1 VFCHTRFFH
10 GWFKN
15 IFLDLEGTNKNI
27 QMKKNVFNTVLLVV
41 FLAVISCN
49 EAKKEEQKME
59 EPVVTETQTTATEE
73 TTTTEEAAL
82 ASYQCPMKCEQE
94 KSYAENG
101 NCPVCKME
109 LKELAASAVETDH
122 DKSVH

>member
-1 VFCHTRFFH
+1 MK
-10 GWFKN
+10 KN
-15 IFLDLEGTNKNI
+15 IFTA
-27 QMKKNVFNTVLLVV
+27 LLSVV
-41 FLAVISCN
+41 FLTVIACN
-49 EAKKEEQKME
+49 EAKKEEQKTE

-73 TTTTEEAAL
+73 TPAHEETAL

-94 KSYAENG
+94 KSYAEKG

-109 LKELAASAVETDH
+109 LKELAAADLESGH

>member
-1 VFCHTRFFH
+1 
-10 GWFKN
+10 
-15 IFLDLEGTNKNI
+15 LEGTNKNI

-59 EPVVTETQTTATEE
+59 EPVVTETQTTATQE
-73 TTTTEEAAL
+73 TTATEEAAL
-82 ASYQCPMKCEQE
+82 APYQCPMKCEQE
-94 KSYAENG
+94 KSYAEKG

-109 LKELAASAVETDH
+109 LKELAAADMETGH